1 MAESIQALFTHPVMS
16 LSLHTAAQQLKTT
29 VPAFLVGA
37 ECFSVEEQVVPV
49 IKIGWSLFIIYTRPP
64 NCWNKYKR
72 KGRGG
77 GINNSLDI
85 EYVATYRSLSFTETS
100 FSPFHPFFFLLF
112 ISKVSWTSRLINNR
126 FSKKKLKSNKR

>member
-49 IKIGWSLFIIYTRPP
+49 IKIGWSLFIIYTRPLIVGT
-64 NCWNKYKR
+64 NKS
-72 KGRGG
+72 GRGG
-77 GINNSLDI
+77 GGGGGGHQQQ
-85 EYVATYRSLSFTETS
+85 
-100 FSPFHPFFFLLF
+100 P
-112 ISKVSWTSRLINNR
+112 
-126 FSKKKLKSNKR
+126 